1 MLSFR
6 KYLLFTARAIEI
18 PVDFRYN
25 LCQYV
30 MEEILMKTLPR
41 RKMIRYC
48 LADIAKGL
56 FNGMIG
62 NYLLYFFQPTVKS
75 GLPILIPQNKL
86 LGFITIMAL
95 LTGLGKIV
103 DAVTDPLVAAM
114 SDKCTHKLGRRMPFL
129 RYAAIPYALS
139 VLLIFYAP
147 FAGGSVG
154 NAIWVGVFLV
164 IYYTSYTFYFIPKN
178 ALVPEI
184 IPDAKVRVGYYGIST
199 AFFMGSSSFMYA
211 ATLFVNLLKNAGLSP
226 LWAWRAVFTL
236 FAAIG
241 VTCLLLSATA
251 FREKEYVSDSVKPTT
266 PFLRSF
272 AQVFRNKNFLVFAAG
287 DLFSGVSMAFFQTAM
302 LYYITMLLNVPESQ
316 SFLVMLTAIAV
327 ALCLFPLIIK
337 ISRKYNKKMPLVV
350 ASVVFTVVFAFI
362 FFGDK
367 IAALAPGN
375 ELLIGLAMGV
385 VVAFPFAAIN
395 ILPQSVLSDIIQ
407 QDSLESGIN
416 REGIFSATKTFIEKC
431 ASALAMVVVSSVL
444 AIGAGAGESVG
455 LLGVKLTGVFAGVFS
470 LLSLVFFL
478 FYNDKKVIAY
488 IEAHSKKERA
498 Q

>member
-1 MLSFR
+1 M
-6 KYLLFTARAIEI
+6 
-18 PVDFRYN
+18 N
-25 LCQYV
+25 Q
-30 MEEILMKTLPR
+30 LPKC
-41 RKMIRYC
+41 KMIRYC

-75 GLPILIPQNKL
+75 GLPILVPQNKL
-86 LGFITIMAL
+86 LGFLTVMAL

-103 DAVTDPLVAAM
+103 DAVTDPLVASL
-114 SDKCTHKLGRRMPFL
+114 SDKCTHKDGRRMPFL
-129 RYAAIPYALS
+129 RYAALPYALS

-147 FAGGSVG
+147 FASGSAA
-154 NAIWVGVFLV
+154 NAVWVGVFLV
-164 IYYTSYTFYFIPKN
+164 IYYTAYTFFFIPRN

-211 ATLFVNLLKNAGLSP
+211 ATAFVNLLKKAGLSP
-226 LWAWRAVFTL
+226 LWAWRTVFTG

-241 VTCLLLSATA
+241 LVCLLLSTTA
-251 FREKEYVSDSVKPTT
+251 FREKDYVTRSNKPTT
-266 PFLRSF
+266 PFLQSF
-272 AQVFRNKNFLVFAAG
+272 AQVFRNRNFLIFAAG

-316 SFLVMLTAIAV
+316 SFLVMLAAIAV
-327 ALCLFPLIIK
+327 ALCLFPLVIRL
-337 ISRKYNKKMPLVV
+337 SRKYNKKLPLVA
-350 ASVVFTVVFAFI
+350 ASIVFTVVFAFI
-362 FFGDK
+362 FFGDR
-367 IAALAPGN
+367 IAALAPGY
-375 ELLIGLAMGV
+375 ELFIGLAMGV

-431 ASALAMVVVSSVL
+431 ASALAMMVVSSVL

-455 LLGVKLTGVFAGVFS
+455 LLGVKLTGVFAGGFS

-478 FYNDKKVIAY
+478 FYNDKKVTDY
-488 IEAHSKKERA
+488 IETHSRKE
-498 Q
+498 QKS

>member
-1 MLSFR
+1 M
-6 KYLLFTARAIEI
+6 A
-18 PVDFRYN
+18 N
-25 LCQYV
+25 
-30 MEEILMKTLPR
+30 ILPKN
-41 RKMIRYC
+41 KMYRYC
-48 LADIAKGL
+48 LADVAKGL
-56 FNGMIG
+56 FTGMIS

-75 GLPILIPQNKL
+75 GLPILLPENKI
-86 LGFITIMAL
+86 LGYITIMAL
-95 LTGLGKIV
+95 ITGLGKIV
-103 DAVTDPLVAAM
+103 DAVTDPLVATL
-114 SDKCTHKLGRRMPFL
+114 SDKCTHKSGRRMPFL

-147 FAGGSVG
+147 FRAGSVA
-154 NAIWVGVFLV
+154 NALWVGFFLV
-164 IYYTSYTFYFIPKN
+164 SYYTAYTFFFIPRN

-241 VTCLLLSATA
+241 VTCLLLSAYA
-251 FREKEYVSDSVKPTT
+251 FEEKDYVECSIKPKESL
-266 PFLRSF
+266 LRSCG
-272 AQVFRNKNFLVFAAG
+272 QVFKNKNFLCFAAG

-316 SFLVMLTAIAV
+316 SFLVMLSAIGV
-327 ALCLFPLIIK
+327 ALCLFPVIIK
-337 ISRKYNKKMPLVV
+337 ISRKYNKKAPLIA

-375 ELLIGLAMGV
+375 ELFVGLALGV
-385 VVAFPFAAIN
+385 VVSFPFAAIN
-395 ILPQSVLSDIIQ
+395 ILPQSIISDIIQ
-407 QDSLESGIN
+407 LDSLQSGVN

-431 ASALAMVVVSSVL
+431 ASAMAMVVVSSVL
-444 AIGAGAGESVG
+444 AIGAGPGESVG
-455 LLGVKLTGVFAGVFS
+455 LLGVKLTGVFAGGFS

-478 FYNDKKVIAY
+478 MYNDKKVTAY
-488 IEAHSKKERA
+488 IENHSRKE
-498 Q
+498 

>member
-1 MLSFR
+1 MS
-6 KYLLFTARAIEI
+6 KS
-18 PVDFRYN
+18 
-25 LCQYV
+25 
-30 MEEILMKTLPR
+30 LPKS
-41 RKMIRYC
+41 KMYRYC

-75 GLPILIPQNKL
+75 GLPQLLPQDKL
-86 LGFITIMAL
+86 LGYITIMAL
-95 LTGLGKIV
+95 ITALGKIV
-103 DAVTDPLVAAM
+103 DAVTDPLVASL
-114 SDKCTHKLGRRMPFL
+114 SDKCTHKAGRRIPFL

-147 FAGGSVG
+147 FQAGSFA
-154 NAIWVGVFLV
+154 NALWVGFFL
-164 IYYTSYTFYFIPKN
+164 ISYYTAYTFFFIPRN

-211 ATLFVNLLKNAGLSP
+211 ATLFVNLLKGVGFSA
-226 LWAWRAVFTL
+226 LWAWRAIFAL

-241 VTCLLLSATA
+241 ITCLLLSAWAFEEKDYVTA
-251 FREKEYVSDSVKPTT
+251 NVRPKESL
-266 PFLRSF
+266 LRSCG
-272 AQVFRNKNFLVFAAG
+272 QVFKNRNFLCFAAG

-316 SFLVMLTAIAV
+316 SFLVMLSAIGV
-327 ALCLFPLIIK
+327 ALCLFPMIIK
-337 ISRKYNKKMPLVV
+337 ISRKYNKKMPLVA
-350 ASVVFTVVFAFI
+350 ASIVFTIVFAFI

-375 ELLIGLAMGV
+375 ELFVGLALGV
-385 VVAFPFAAIN
+385 VVSFPFAAIN
-395 ILPQSVLSDIIQ
+395 ILPQSILSDIIQ
-407 QDSLESGIN
+407 QDSLQSGIN

-431 ASALAMVVVSSVL
+431 ASALAMMVVSSVL
-444 AIGAGAGESVG
+444 AIGAGPGEAVG
-455 LLGVKLTGVFAGVFS
+455 LLGVKLTGVFAGAFS
-470 LLSLVFFL
+470 LLSLLFFL
-478 FYNDKKVIAY
+478 FYNDKKVMQY
-488 IEAHSKKERA
+488 IDAHTRKENV